1 MKGIILA
8 GGNGSRLYP
17 LTQTINKCLLPIGK
31 DPMIVHSIRK
41 LVECGITDIMIITG
55 TDRIGDVLSFL
66 GSGKRFDCS
75 LTYRVQDE
83 ADGIASALYL
93 AKDFAKNDSV
103 TVILGDNIF
112 EDSIASLIDSFNS
125 NDSKIKCAL
134 SLKSVKDPE
143 RFGVAEVSNGKI
155 LSIEEKPQ
163 NPKSS
168 YCITG
173 IYIYDKNV
181 FDYISTL
188 EPSARGE
195 YEITDVNNCY
205 IRSGDVTFSVQ
216 AGWWTDAGT
225 HDSYQLANRL
235 VRGE

>member
-17 LTQTINKCLLPIGK
+17 LTQTINKCLLPVGK

-41 LVECGITDIMIITG
+41 LVECNITDIMIITG
-55 TDRIGDVLSFL
+55 TDRMGDVLSFL
-66 GSGKRFDCS
+66 GSGKRFDCC
-75 LTYRVQDE
+75 LTYRVQDT
-83 ADGIASALYL
+83 ANGIASALYL

-112 EDSIASLIDSFNS
+112 EDSIALLVDSFNK
-125 NDSKIKCAL
+125 NDSQIKCAL

-143 RFGVAEVSNGKI
+143 RFGVAEVSNGRI
-155 LSIEEKPQ
+155 LSIEEKPSK
-163 NPKSS
+163 PKSN

-173 IYIYDKNV
+173 IYVYDKNV

-205 IRSGDVTFSVQ
+205 INSGNVTFSVLS
-216 AGWWTDAGT
+216 GWWTDAGT

-235 VRGE
+235 VKGE